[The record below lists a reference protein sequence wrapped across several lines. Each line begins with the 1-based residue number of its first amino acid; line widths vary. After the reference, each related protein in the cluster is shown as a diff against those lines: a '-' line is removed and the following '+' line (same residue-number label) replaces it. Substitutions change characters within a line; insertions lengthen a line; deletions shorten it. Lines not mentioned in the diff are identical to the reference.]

1 MEIRHIISDEIGLL
15 TELYQTAFSSSEGE
29 IVGRLASDLSL
40 AAKPTAPPNTSVD
53 ILSLGS
59 FKGNQLVGHI
69 GFSPLAMKQ
78 PPAMKGRAEISG
90 YILAPLAVHR
100 AFQRNGIGR
109 ALIEHG
115 KSDLC
120 SRGVSILL
128 VYGDP
133 NYYGRFGFKEEIG
146 QHFLPPYTIDQPH
159 GWLGLH
165 LDDSPLPKQ
174 PLRFDCVPELHHQEY
189 W

>member
-1 MEIRHIISDEIGLL
+1 MEIRHITTDEIELL
-15 TELYQTAFSSSEGE
+15 KELYQSAFLSSEGDT
-29 IVGRLASDLSL
+29 VGRLASDLSL
-40 AAKPTAPPNTSVD
+40 AAKPTAPPTTSVD

-69 GFSPLAMKQ
+69 GFSPLSMR
-78 PPAMKGRAEISG
+78 GNEEITG

-100 AFQRNGIGR
+100 AFQRHGVGR

-159 GWLGLH
+159 GWLGLQ
-165 LDDSPLPKQ
+165 LDDLPLPKQ